1 MKDTTTKQQRSDM
14 QTRRRLGRIAA
25 GLVGLG
31 LGMSLA
37 TSAFAQAPFPTKPVR
52 LVITF
57 PPGGSADVVART
69 MAPRMSERLGQQVLV
84 ENRPGAGG
92 NIGIDLVAKSAPDGY
107 TIGLGA
113 AGALAVNTSLYAKMP
128 YDPIKDLAPVS
139 LVAIAPFVVIAG
151 QATGFTSLKDLIAA
165 AKARPGQLAI
175 GHGGNGTAMHLTAE
189 LFKMMAGVDVTL
201 VPYKG
206 SAPATTAVVSGEVPV
221 AITDGPSLQPHLRGG
236 RMVPLAATSPRRL
249 STLPDVP
256 TMIESGLAGYESVGW
271 FGIVAPA
278 GTPQDVIAR
287 LNGAINAALSD
298 AEVRERVLASG
309 AEPSPG
315 TPQAFGEFIRSE
327 IPKWARVV
335 KVSGAK
341 VE

>member
-1 MKDTTTKQQRSDM
+1 MN
-14 QTRRRLGRIAA
+14 TRGERRFSTIAMRRIAA
-25 GLVGLG
+25 TLALCALVPGA
-31 LGMSLA
+31 MA
-37 TSAFAQAPFPTKPVR
+37 QTAFPAKPVR

-128 YDPIKDLAPVS
+128 YDPVRDLAPVS
-139 LVAIAPFVVIAG
+139 LVAIAPFVIIAG
-151 QATGFTSLKDLIAA
+151 QSTGFASLKDVIAA
-165 AKARPGQLAI
+165 AKAKPGQLTIA
-175 GHGGNGTAMHLTAE
+175 HGGNGTAMHLTAE
-189 LFKMMAGVDVTL
+189 LFRMMAGVELTL

-206 SAPATTAVVSGEVPV
+206 SAPATTAVIAGEVPLAV
-221 AITDGPSLQPHLRGG
+221 TDGPSLQPHLRGG
-236 RMVPLAATSPRRL
+236 RMVPIAATSPRRMA
-249 STLPDVP
+249 TLPDVP
-256 TMIESGLAGYESVGW
+256 TMNESGLAGYESVGW

-278 GTPQDVIAR
+278 ATPQDVIAR
-287 LNGAINAALSD
+287 LNAAINAALND

-309 AEPSPG
+309 AEPAPG